1 MNAREA
7 RRVAAD
13 AVRDPRALAAAREPV
28 VLEGFLAGT
37 PLAAVSSARAAR
49 AMLGDVAL
57 ELREE
62 FVAWSL
68 RHGGAPDLRPAR
80 ASTLAEYLDLLEAE
94 PATPWMCTEF
104 PTPPA
109 LLERMGARARSLGEG
124 GALPVSFS
132 FVGGR
137 GHHAHLHYDGDF
149 RSVLLVQ
156 VFGEKR
162 AAMVPAT
169 ECHRLHAVG
178 NFSGVFLDR
187 MAEGE
192 RAAFVADAGGWTAAI
207 GPGDALF
214 MPAGLWHYLDYPVT
228 GMSINLRFGASP
240 ANARLA
246 GRLHAHDALQ
256 RIVWHFA
263 DGHEPEEM
271 EERGLGELLALAG
284 PCAGDPRAHGAQV
297 EAITQR
303 LAAAWCGPLPK
314 SPLPDEYAAL
324 REAATRHECA
334 RLYPRP
340 AVPALDL
347 SGWET
352 VAARA

>member
-1 MNAREA
+1 MSGGEA
-7 RRVAAD
+7 RRVAAGE
-13 AVRDPRALAAAREPV
+13 VRDPHALAAAREPV

-37 PLAAVSSARAAR
+37 PLAAVSSATAAR
-49 AMLGDVAL
+49 AMLGDTAL

-68 RHGGAPDLRPAR
+68 RHGGAPDARPAR
-80 ASTLAEYLDLLEAE
+80 ASSLGAYLDLLQAE

-104 PTPPA
+104 ATPPA
-109 LLERMGARARSLGEG
+109 LVERMGACARALGEG
-124 GALPVSFS
+124 GAPPVSFS

-149 RSVLLVQ
+149 RNVLLVQ

-162 AAMVPAT
+162 AAMIPADAS
-169 ECHRLHAVG
+169 HRLHAVG

-187 MAEGE
+187 MADRE
-192 RAAFVADAGGWTAAI
+192 RAAFVAQARGWTAEI

-228 GMSINLRFGASP
+228 GMSINLRFGASA

-246 GRLHAHDALQ
+246 GRFHAHDALQ

-263 DGHEPEEM
+263 DGHAPSDG
-271 EERGLGELLALAG
+271 EERGLTELLALAG
-284 PCAGDPRAHGAQV
+284 PCAADSRARGAEV
-297 EAITQR
+297 EALTGK
-303 LAAAWCGPLPK
+303 LAAAWCGAMHAA
-314 SPLPDEYAAL
+314 SLPDEYAAL

-334 RLYPRP
+334 RLYPR
-340 AVPALDL
+340 AAASALDL
-347 SGWET
+347 SGWGS